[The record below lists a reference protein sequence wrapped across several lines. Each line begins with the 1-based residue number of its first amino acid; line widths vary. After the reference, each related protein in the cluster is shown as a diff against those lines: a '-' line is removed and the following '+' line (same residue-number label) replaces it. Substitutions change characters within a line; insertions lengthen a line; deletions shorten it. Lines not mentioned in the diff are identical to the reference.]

1 MRRPSLTA
9 RPLMAT
15 RMPWCFSLVMLFSDA
30 LGSVFSE
37 ASRGVCSG
45 GAAGL
50 CEQLTFVSFSVTFF
64 FLQYFTKFNLYIHI
78 REQAV

>member
-1 MRRPSLTA
+1 
-9 RPLMAT
+9 MAT
-15 RMPWCFSLVMLFSDA
+15 RMPWCFSLVMLFSDALGSVFSEASRGVRGGGAVMMLFSDA

-64 FLQYFTKFNLYIHI
+64 FFLQ
-78 REQAV
+78 